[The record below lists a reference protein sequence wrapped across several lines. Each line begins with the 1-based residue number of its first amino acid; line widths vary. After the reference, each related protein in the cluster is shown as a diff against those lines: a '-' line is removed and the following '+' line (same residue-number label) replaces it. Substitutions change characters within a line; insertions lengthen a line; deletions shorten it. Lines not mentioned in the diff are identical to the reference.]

1 MPGCIIIFH
10 FDLNHYQPNA
20 VIVVSFK
27 IIIMLLKDNKPL
39 IFTTDIHWSGDKS
52 GIVSSHSI
60 KDPLLV
66 ATPPEFG
73 GPEGEWSPEHLFLSS
88 ITSCFMST
96 YLVFINKMKIDNKN
110 FDCTATGQVEIV
122 DGKYK
127 FTYIHIYP
135 KAFVGNDADT
145 ERAQVAMEKA
155 KKYCLISNSINAE
168 IIVYPEV
175 AVSKQNMVINTA
187 A

>member
-1 MPGCIIIFH
+1 MP
-10 FDLNHYQPNA
+10 
-20 VIVVSFK
+20 
-27 IIIMLLKDNKPL
+27 LKNNKPI
-39 IFTTDIHWSGDKS
+39 IFTTDLHLSGDRY
-52 GIVSSHSI
+52 GTVSSSS
-60 KDPLLV
+60 LRSLSV
-66 ATPPEFG
+66 STSPEFG

-96 YLVFINKMKIDNKN
+96 YLVFVNKMKIENTG
-110 FDCTATGQVEIV
+110 FECTATGQVEIV

-135 KAFVGNDADT
+135 KAFVGNDVDV
-145 ERAQVAMEKA
+145 ERAKVAMEKA

-168 IIVYPEV
+168 IVQHPEV
-175 AVSKQNMVINTA
+175 VTAKQHAVINSA

>member
-1 MPGCIIIFH
+1 MSIK
-10 FDLNHYQPNA
+10 N
-20 VIVVSFK
+20 
-27 IIIMLLKDNKPL
+27 NKPI
-39 IFTTDIHWSGDKS
+39 IFTTDLHWAGDKI
-52 GIVSSHSI
+52 GIVSSSSLRSF
-60 KDPLLV
+60 PV
-66 ATPPEFG
+66 STPQEFG

-96 YLVFINKMKIDNKN
+96 YLVFVNKMKIENTG
-110 FDCTATGQVEIV
+110 FECTATGQVELV

-135 KAFVGNDADT
+135 KAFVGNDADI
-145 ERAQVAMEKA
+145 EKAKVAMEKS

-168 IIVYPEV
+168 IVQHPEV
-175 AVSKQNMVINTA
+175 VISKHTAINSA

>member
-1 MPGCIIIFH
+1 MP
-10 FDLNHYQPNA
+10 
-20 VIVVSFK
+20 
-27 IIIMLLKDNKPL
+27 LKSNKPI
-39 IFTTDIHWSGDKS
+39 IFTTELHWSGDKLGFVGS
-52 GIVSSHSI
+52 PSLKSLSVS
-60 KDPLLV
+60 
-66 ATPPEFG
+66 TPPEFG

-96 YLVFINKMKIDNKN
+96 YLSFVNKMKIENTG
-110 FDCTATGQVEIV
+110 FECSATGQVEIV

-135 KAFVGNDADT
+135 KAFVGNEADV
-145 ERAQVAMEKA
+145 EKARIAMEKT

-168 IIVYPEV
+168 IVQHPEV
-175 AVSKQNMVINTA
+175 AIAKQHTLINSA